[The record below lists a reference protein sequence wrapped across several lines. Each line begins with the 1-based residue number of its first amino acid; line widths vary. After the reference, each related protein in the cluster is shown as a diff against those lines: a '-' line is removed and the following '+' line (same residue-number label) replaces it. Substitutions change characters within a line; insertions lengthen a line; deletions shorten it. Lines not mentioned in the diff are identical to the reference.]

1 MSTTRRSRMFG
12 LGALA
17 LVPLLAEAKEDD
29 STPES
34 FDKTGGQQAGAS
46 TPVASPEIDDDPP
59 LIDLLEYGAW
69 GVASR
74 DFEQTGEFPGY
85 AIVVGTS
92 IGAFPDP
99 ETAEAA
105 MPAIR
110 GIQDLDPYNQLEL
123 TEIDPIGD
131 DQFLLWG
138 TLPSQG
144 VNLAVG
150 LLIVERGPY
159 AVLASGVGVADLDF
173 RNDLIDI
180 AAFILSAAETAD
192 PQTKDELL
200 DVLPDPEDLPHLP
213 TSDNFY
219 EVSRERSR
227 GGDAE

>member
-1 MSTTRRSRMFG
+1 MVILPQRCAGALMSTTRRSLMFG

-17 LVPLLAEAKEDD
+17 LVPLLSEAQEDD
-29 STPES
+29 STPKS
-34 FDKTGGQQAGAS
+34 FDKMGGQQAGAS

-131 DQFLLWG
+131 DQFFLWD

-144 VNLAVG
+144 VELAVG

-159 AVLASGVGVADLDF
+159 AVLASGVGVADLD
-173 RNDLIDI
+173 
-180 AAFILSAAETAD
+180 
-192 PQTKDELL
+192 
-200 DVLPDPEDLPHLP
+200 
-213 TSDNFY
+213 
-219 EVSRERSR
+219 
-227 GGDAE
+227 